1 MPPIVGVVQ
10 GAMVLRD
17 TAIRDMTFDEM
28 MEVLMPRVYGSIH
41 LDKLFW
47 NEKLDLFV
55 LLSSM
60 TGVVGNIGQANYAAS
75 NTFMASLA
83 SNRRK
88 RGLAASVIN
97 VGAIIGAGYVT
108 REVTSVDS
116 KRLHRE
122 GMTWLSEE
130 DFHQMF
136 AEAVFAGDPDSQHAP
151 EISTGLCKV
160 SIDSLELPTWHNDP
174 KFSKFIVTNS
184 HTSSDASKERPGMSI
199 HQRLQSAITRQEI
212 FEIIRGTWKL
222 RSCFIISTL
231 MPVQKHLLRSLESC
245 YS

>member
-1 MPPIVGVVQ
+1 MPPIAGVVQ

-17 TAIRDMTFDEM
+17 TAIRDMTFDQM
-28 MEVLMPRVYGSIH
+28 MEVLMPRVNGSMY
-41 LDKLFW
+41 LDKLFGS
-47 NEKLDLFV
+47 EKLDFFV

-83 SNRRK
+83 ANRRK

-136 AEAVFAGDPDSQHAP
+136 AEAIYAGELGGQHEP
-151 EISTGLCKV
+151 EISTGLCEV

-174 KFSKFIVTNS
+174 KFSKFIMTNS
-184 HTSSDASKERPGMSI
+184 QDSEDASVGKSGVSI
-199 HQRLQSAITRQEI
+199 HQQLQSATTQKEV
-212 FEIIRGTWKL
+212 FNIIKGIWALEAFVLT
-222 RSCFIISTL
+222 SQL
-231 MPVQKHLLRSLESC
+231 MIGQKPLSRSLESC
-245 YS
+245 YR